1 MLDCI
6 PYSYRLTSVVPGI
19 PLINF
24 NDGGEG
30 SDRGLYFIPKKITT
44 SEFVNPKKSLLFLAY
59 PPWNPLVLFP
69 QPKNISLFCDPK
81 NSWRISWTQKNHFGP
96 KFQTQKITRT
106 PPPPPSLKYVSGA
119 PWSVV
124 LRFSLR
130 RQTSANNLENILE
143 VLFNNL

>member
-59 PPWNPLVLFP
+59 PPLKSLSPFSATQKYLSFLRP
-69 QPKNISLFCDPK
+69 QKFLAYFMDPKKSLWAKISDPK
-81 NSWRISWTQKNHFGP
+81 NHSD
-96 KFQTQKITRT
+96 
-106 PPPPPSLKYVSGA
+106 PPPPPSVIKICEWG
-119 PWSVV
+119 P
-124 LRFSLR
+124 
-130 RQTSANNLENILE
+130 LECSLE
-143 VLFNNL
+143 VLVTATNLCKQLRKHLRGLV